1 MGFDTQQT
9 GLITATFTL
18 IGWPNGSAA
27 LAGKPVKIGDI
38 SLTGTASQDFGSG
51 FLSRFAE
58 RVRFMLTVPKLGR
71 KC

>member
-18 IGWPNGSAA
+18 IGRPNGSAA